1 MERVARIGG
10 LFLRADD
17 PARLGRWYA
26 DHLGVEVAPEPADP
40 TPGLSMFTA
49 MPAGGTAT
57 SFEVPDLDAMVAQL
71 RGAGIDVD
79 FDPAGHR
86 GGRFASLRDPEGNLV
101 QLWQPTGA
109 WSAAPGYVQPLAEH
123 PASEPPAHRRVA
135 RRLPLAMGALIVAV
149 FVVVANQ
156 ESDPAETTESRP
168 AVTTTTTKAA
178 VTPPPMPTKPFVV
191 DTDPRLLGVTDD
203 WELFA
208 HGPDE
213 LIRIELARGRVT
225 GTPLP
230 KLDSSGPAAF
240 IVGSDRVLI
249 RPMDHVTGYVIPDR
263 RPARALTG
271 KLSTGSLVFPGPEQD
286 QVWLETAAT
295 EDRQVLS
302 LVTLDGANT
311 GQSVALP
318 AGLWAHATDGRDNLI
333 GSGIG
338 GTYRVGPDGL
348 RRIRTGAVTAVGPT
362 HYLTLECDDRARCAD
377 VVIDRRTGA
386 RRTLE
391 VFGSGGEHYSGPGV
405 ISPDGA
411 HAALARPDRYGQLQL
426 QLLDL
431 DTAARRTLDV
441 VFSHESEGEPQ
452 FVWSPDSKWLFVP
465 SEGQLVALE
474 AATRHIKELGVPLPS
489 VTRVAVRSR

>member
-26 DHLGVEVAPEPADP
+26 DHLGVDAAPEPAEP
-40 TPGLSMFTA
+40 SPGLSMFTA

-57 SFEVPDLDAMVAQL
+57 SFEVSDLDAMVAQL

-79 FDPAGHR
+79 VDLEGHR

-225 GTPLP
+225 RTPLP

-263 RPARALTG
+263 QPARALTG

-318 AGLWAHATDGRDNLI
+318 AGLWPHATDGRGNLI

-338 GTYRVGPDGL
+338 GTYLVGPDGP
-348 RRIRTGAVTAVGPT
+348 RRITTGAVTAVGPT
-362 HYLTLECDDRARCAD
+362 HFLTLECDGRARCAD
-377 VVIDRRTGA
+377 IVIDRRTGV
-386 RRTLE
+386 RRALD
-391 VFGSGGEHYSGPGV
+391 VAGSVDEHYFGPGV

-411 HAALARPDRYGQLQL
+411 HAALARPGRDGQLQL

-441 VFSHESEGEPQ
+441 VLNPESEGEPH
-452 FVWSPDSKWLFVP
+452 FVWSPDSRWLFVP
-465 SEGQLVALE
+465 SEGQLVAVE
-474 AATRHIKELGVPLPS
+474 AVTRRTKELGVSLPS
-489 VTRVAVRSR
+489 VTGVAVRSR